1 MLQWPPRSVEKSDTA
16 DAFVAGSN
24 KANVTNRSVDVLRN
38 LMGLMGLIRSKNTDE
53 RTKMPIQLPKLNF
66 ADPNS
71 ALGGAHLI
79 EQEQSLDLPRDEV
92 FKFFSDARNL
102 EKLTPP
108 WLNFKIVEIPE
119 QLTAGALIRYRLKLR
134 GLPIHWTTRI
144 EEWSPNDRFVD
155 IQIAGPYALW
165 HHTHEF
171 EDLPDG
177 GTLIRDT
184 VRYRVPFG
192 PVGEPVRR
200 LLVAPDTR
208 KIFDYRREAID
219 RYLLGATRPPSTPAS

>member
-1 MLQWPPRSVEKSDTA
+1 MIQHDDTA
-16 DAFVAGSN
+16 EYA
-24 KANVTNRSVDVLRN
+24 L
-38 LMGLMGLIRSKNTDE
+38 
-53 RTKMPIQLPKLNF
+53 MPIAIPKLDF
-66 ADPNS
+66 ANS
-71 ALGGAHLI
+71 RAEVEGAHTI
-79 EQEQSLDLPRDEV
+79 FQEQSLDLPRDEV

-119 QLTAGALIRYRLKLR
+119 QLAAGALIRYRLKLR

-155 IQIAGPYALW
+155 IQTAGPYALW

-184 VRYRVPFG
+184 VRYRLPFG
-192 PVGEPVRR
+192 PVGEPVRK
-200 LLVAPDTR
+200 LLVEPDTR